1 MIVWLL
7 VRHPGLAQ
15 GPPRPLVPLAPLSPC
30 RGGTAPSPRR
40 SKKRDGLLGL
50 YAVNASVPQWPV
62 YCIVSAGSREDM
74 RCRIRHMR
82 VAIIAGNGGRSM
94 VVHIVMVD
102 AEKHRTT

>member
-7 VRHPGLAQ
+7 VRHPGRAPC
-15 GPPRPLVPLAPLSPC
+15 PPRPLVPLAPMSPC

-40 SKKRDGLLGL
+40 SNTRDGLLVFDF
-50 YAVNASVPQWPV
+50 VNASVPPWPV

-82 VAIIAGNGGRSM
+82 VAIIAGNGGMSM
-94 VVHIVMVD
+94 VVHRVMVD